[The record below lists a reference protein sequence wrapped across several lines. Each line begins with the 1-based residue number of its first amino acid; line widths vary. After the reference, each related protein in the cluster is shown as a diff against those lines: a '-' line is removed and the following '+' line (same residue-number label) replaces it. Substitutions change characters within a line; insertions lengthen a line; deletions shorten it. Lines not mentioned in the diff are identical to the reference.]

1 MARKVREAWDDE
13 MDGRRRGDHGIE
25 DAADDVR
32 RGSEEKRTEDENKGD
47 VYLKMYFDSKEG
59 ATSEWR
65 REQTRER
72 DKRSGRERSTHS

>member
-1 MARKVREAWDDE
+1 

-25 DAADDVR
+25 DAADDVK
-32 RGSEEKRTEDENKGD
+32 RGSEEKRTEYENKGD
-47 VYLKMYFDSKEG
+47 VYLKMHFDSKEG

-72 DKRSGRERSTHS
+72 HKRSARERSTHS